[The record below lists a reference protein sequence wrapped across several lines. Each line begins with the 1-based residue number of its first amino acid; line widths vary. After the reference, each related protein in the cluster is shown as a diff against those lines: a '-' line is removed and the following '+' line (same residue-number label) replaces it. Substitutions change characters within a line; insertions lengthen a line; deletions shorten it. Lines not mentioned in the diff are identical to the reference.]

1 MIIRGLAYQRMIQS
15 QIPMRVR
22 PMIGW
27 NIRFRRLLA
36 LGFLWMMFAPAPKK
50 QVTIT
55 RKRRG
60 L

>member
-1 MIIRGLAYQRMIQS
+1 MIIRGLAYQRMIQREL
-15 QIPMRVR
+15 PMAVR

-27 NIRFRRLLA
+27 NIRFRRLLT

-50 QVTIT
+50 VTVT
-55 RKRRG
+55 KKRRG